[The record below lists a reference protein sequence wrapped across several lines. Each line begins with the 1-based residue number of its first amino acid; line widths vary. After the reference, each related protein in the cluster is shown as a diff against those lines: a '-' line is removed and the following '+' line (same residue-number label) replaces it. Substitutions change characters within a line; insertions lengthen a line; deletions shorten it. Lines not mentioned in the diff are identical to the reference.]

1 MPGLKSSARVSVRL
15 RPRGRGDALL
25 GFEEG
30 VLRAR
35 VSAPPTDGR
44 ANRALC
50 KLIAARVGV
59 APSRVSVV
67 HGAKSR
73 DKVIEVVSVDAD
85 ELTARLGA

>member
-1 MPGLKSSARVSVRL
+1 MKNSGRVAVRL

-25 GFEEG
+25 GFEDG

-73 DKVIEVVSVDAD
+73 DKVVEVASVSAA
-85 ELTARLGA
+85 ELTARLTD

>member
-1 MPGLKSSARVSVRL
+1 MKSSARVSVRL

-25 GFEEG
+25 GFEDG

-73 DKVIEVVSVDAD
+73 DKVVEVESVSAE
-85 ELTARLGA
+85 ELTERLTD

>member
-1 MPGLKSSARVSVRL
+1 MNKSARVSVRL

-25 GFEEG
+25 GFEGG

-35 VSAPPTDGR
+35 VSAPPADGR

-67 HGAKSR
+67 RGAKSR
-73 DKVIEVVSVDAD
+73 DKVVEVESLGAD
-85 ELTARLGA
+85 ELTKRLGG

>member
-1 MPGLKSSARVSVRL
+1 MNESARISVRL

-25 GFEEG
+25 GFEDG

-67 HGAKSR
+67 RGAKSR
-73 DKVIEVVSVDAD
+73 DKVVEVESLGAD
-85 ELTARLGA
+85 ELTERLGD

>member
-1 MPGLKSSARVSVRL
+1 MKSSARVSVRL

-35 VSAPPTDGR
+35 VSAPPVDGR
-44 ANRALC
+44 ANLALC

-67 HGAKSR
+67 QGAKSR
-73 DKVIEVVSVDAD
+73 DKVVEVESVNAS
-85 ELTARLGA
+85 ELAERLGR

>member
-1 MPGLKSSARVSVRL
+1 MKSSARISVRL
-15 RPRGRGDALL
+15 RPRGRGDELL

-67 HGAKSR
+67 LGGKSR
-73 DKVIEVVSVDAD
+73 DKVVEVRSVGAD
-85 ELTARLGA
+85 ELARRLAD

>member
-1 MPGLKSSARVSVRL
+1 MKNSARVSVRL

-25 GFEEG
+25 GFEDG

-50 KLIAARVGV
+50 KLIAAQVGI
-59 APSRVSVV
+59 APSRVSIVQ
-67 HGAKSR
+67 GAKSR
-73 DKVIEVVSVDAD
+73 DKIVEVESVGAD
-85 ELTARLGA
+85 ELTERLGG

>member
-1 MPGLKSSARVSVRL
+1 MKNSARVSVRL

-25 GFEEG
+25 GFEDG

-35 VSAPPTDGR
+35 VSAPPVDDR

-50 KLIAARVGV
+50 KLIAARIGV

-73 DKVIEVVSVDAD
+73 DKVVEVESVEAD
-85 ELTARLGA
+85 ELTERLGG